1 MDEPHDDDSLD
12 CLIFRYT
19 DTDTDAIRDGVLIP
33 FVVNQRDT
41 RHRITG
47 NAFGAL
53 KEYHR
58 GHGCGDSI
66 THGSSNFS

>member
-12 CLIFRYT
+12 CLIFRY
-19 DTDTDAIRDGVLIP
+19 TDTDAIRDGVLIP

-47 NAFGAL
+47 NAFGTL

-58 GHGCGDSI
+58 G
-66 THGSSNFS
+66 GSAGTGRVALPE